1 MAREYGSKRST
12 RKGNGVPHQVM
23 VMVVTFILGYFT
35 ASIFDID
42 TLSHWMTTQV
52 LENHQTI
59 PQPVQN
65 QAKKESTAPKQKFEF
80 YTLLANEKG
89 AAANQLAAR
98 NATTNPPNQAN
109 TPTTVTNS
117 VPGQPIAQ
125 PNTAST
131 TTVASAATTTTRVAV
146 NKPAQVVHSQP
157 TPVKVVTAQ
166 PIAPAPPRGGNF
178 VVQVAAFKTRNDAE
192 HMKGLLI
199 LKGFEVSVIPISTP
213 NNGIWHR
220 VVIGPYPNRTLA
232 QKAKV
237 ILAKTERLN
246 GMVRSAG
253 G

>member
-1 MAREYGSKRST
+1 MAKVYGSKRSSRRGT
-12 RKGNGVPHQVM
+12 SVPHQVM

-52 LENHQTI
+52 LDNHEVKQ
-59 PQPVQN
+59 QPVKN
-65 QAKKESTAPKQKFEF
+65 QAQHLSSKPKFEF

-89 AAANQLAAR
+89 AAANQQVAR
-98 NATTNPPNQAN
+98 SATTNPQNQSN
-109 TPTTVTNS
+109 T
-117 VPGQPIAQ
+117 
-125 PNTAST
+125 ST
-131 TTVASAATTTTRVAV
+131 TAANAVSASPTQQITTSATVASAATTTTRGAV
-146 NKPAQVVHSQP
+146 NKPIPIRAQP
-157 TPVKVVTAQ
+157 MPAKVVAAK
-166 PIAPAPPRGGNF
+166 PIAPTPPRSGNF

-199 LKGFEVSVIPISTP
+199 LKGFEVSVIPISTQ
-213 NNGIWHR
+213 NQGLWFR
-220 VVIGPYPNRTLA
+220 VVIGPYPNRVLA
-232 QKAKV
+232 QKAQV